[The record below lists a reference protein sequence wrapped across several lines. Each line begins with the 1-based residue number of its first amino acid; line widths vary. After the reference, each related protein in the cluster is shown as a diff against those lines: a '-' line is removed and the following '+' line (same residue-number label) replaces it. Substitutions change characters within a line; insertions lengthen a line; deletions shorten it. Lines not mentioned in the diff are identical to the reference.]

1 MPIDTSQPVG
11 EIPNPEDVTDAQW
24 REILSAAEYRVLRE
38 SGTEPPGTGRYL
50 DLDADDAAYFAC
62 AGCGNRLY
70 AGTSKFHS
78 GCGWP
83 SFFEEVEPGA
93 LNIYEDRSHGMV
105 RTEMRCGR
113 CDGHLGHIFP
123 DGPKPTGKRHCVN
136 GLAVVRV
143 PEGASVDET
152 LKAHRAQM

>member
-1 MPIDTSQPVG
+1 MSEPRG
-11 EIPNPEDVTDAQW
+11 EILEPETLTGDDW
-24 REILSAAEYRVLRE
+24 RSILSPAEFRVLRE

-50 DLDADDAAYFAC
+50 DNDAEGDAFYVC

-83 SFFEEVEPGA
+83 SFFEEIEPDA
-93 LNIYEDRSHGMV
+93 LNVYEDRSHGMV
-105 RTEMRCGR
+105 RTEMRCAR

-143 PEGASVDET
+143 PEGESVDAA
-152 LKAHRAQM
+152 LKAHRQGL